1 MNNCA
6 SELLPRFSAV
16 PGVYPS
22 RASVERVLKK
32 AYCEESS
39 VVNDLRLRL
48 FAVVPAL
55 AFLAACTVGPNY
67 VRPTADTPAAFKEME
82 GWKIAQPRDQEL
94 RGKWWETF
102 NDPLLNELVEQV
114 SISNQNLARFAA
126 QFRQAR
132 ALVQAARAGYLPT
145 VSGGASVARG
155 QSSANAVGSNQPST
169 SYSLSLGAVWEA
181 DLWGRVRRTVES
193 NEAGAQASAADLEA
207 LRLSVQAQ
215 LAQDYFQ
222 LRALDAQKQLFDDT
236 ITAYQRSLTLTQN
249 QYAAGVAA
257 KADVIQAQTQLKT
270 TQAQAVD
277 VGVLRA
283 QLEHA
288 IALLIGKSA
297 STFSLAAAPL
307 TASPPAIPVGV
318 PSGLLE
324 RRPDIAAAERRMA
337 AANAQ
342 IGVAEAAYYPS
353 LTLSVSGGF
362 QSSSFSNWLTAPS
375 RFWSLGPALAQTL
388 FDGGLRRAQTDQAIA
403 AYDANVA
410 VYRQTVL
417 TGFQEVEDN
426 LAALRIL
433 EAEAAIQDEAVQY
446 SRQSVA
452 LTINQYK
459 AGIVSYLNV
468 VTVQATALA
477 NERTAVDVLN
487 RRLAASVQLIS
498 ALGGGWNVSGL
509 PTPDELASGVRYPRK
524 DAGQARSKQR
534 AVEGSKITN

>member
-1 MNNCA
+1 MKTHDCGLM
-6 SELLPRFSAV
+6 SYLS
-16 PGVYPS
+16 
-22 RASVERVLKK
+22 SVLSV
-32 AYCEESS
+32 SS
-39 VVNDLRLRL
+39 VVNA
-48 FAVVPAL
+48 FAVAPGLLV
-55 AFLAACTVGPNY
+55 LAACTVGPDY

-82 GWKIAQPRDQEL
+82 GWKTAQPRDQEL

-102 NDPLLNELVEQV
+102 NDALLNNLEEQISV
-114 SISNQNLARFAA
+114 SNQNLAQAAA

-132 ALVQAARAGYLPT
+132 ALVQSARAGFMPT
-145 VSGGASVARG
+145 VSAGAAVTRSQSSSGFISQNQNLNARG
-155 QSSANAVGSNQPST
+155 PST
-169 SYSLSLGAVWEA
+169 GYSLSLDAVWEA

-207 LRLSVQAQ
+207 LRLSIQAE
-215 LAQDYFQ
+215 LAQNYFQ

-249 QYAAGVAA
+249 QYTAGVVA
-257 KADVIQAQTQLKT
+257 KVDVIQAQTQLKT
-270 TQAQAVD
+270 TQAQALD
-277 VGVLRA
+277 IGVQRA

-288 IALLIGKSA
+288 IALLIGKPA
-297 STFSLAAAPL
+297 STYSLAAAPL
-307 TASPPAIPVGV
+307 TAAPPALPVGI
-318 PSGLLE
+318 PSSLLE

-342 IGVAEAAYYPS
+342 IGVAQAAYYPS
-353 LTLSVSGGF
+353 LTLSASGGY

-410 VYRQTVL
+410 GYRQTVL
-417 TGFQEVEDN
+417 TGFKEVEDN
-426 LAALRIL
+426 LVALRIL
-433 EAEAAIQDEAVQY
+433 EEEAAIQDEAVRNA
-446 SRQSVA
+446 RQSVA
-452 LTINQYK
+452 LTANQYK

-487 RRLAASVQLIS
+487 RRLAASVLLIK
-498 ALGGGWNVSGL
+498 ALGGGWNASGL
-509 PTPDELASGVRYPRK
+509 PTPDELARGDPYPHK
-524 DAGQARSKQR
+524 EAGQAR
-534 AVEGSKITN
+534 